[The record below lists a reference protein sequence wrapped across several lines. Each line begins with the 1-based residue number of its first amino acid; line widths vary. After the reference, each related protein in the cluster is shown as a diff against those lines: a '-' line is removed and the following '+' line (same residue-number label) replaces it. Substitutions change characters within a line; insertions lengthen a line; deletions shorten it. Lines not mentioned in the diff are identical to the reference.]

1 MDQVLLHSFLSVELE
16 RERHRH
22 PQRLT
27 RYGRKVYSQNDED
40 GIIAEIFTR
49 IGVEHRSF
57 IEFGTETGIECNTT
71 WLLMQ
76 GWQGLWIESDAD
88 ACKSI
93 VATHGD
99 FLARGDLTVLNE
111 RVTAENI
118 NSCIVE
124 AFRRDECDLL
134 SIDVD
139 YNDYW
144 IWQAID
150 RIEPRVVLIEYNA
163 SWPPPSCV
171 TVPYDPAGAWRG
183 DNLFGASLAA
193 LAKLGDRKG
202 YHLVGC
208 SLSGVNAFF
217 VRKDLCG
224 EYFLAPGSATE
235 HYEPARYF
243 LSGLQSGHRPA
254 IGSLVEV

>member
-1 MDQVLLHSFLSVELE
+1 MEQVLLHTFLSVELE
-16 RERHRH
+16 RERHRD
-22 PQRLT
+22 PRRLA

-40 GIIAEIFTR
+40 GIIAEIFAR

-88 ACKSI
+88 ACQSI
-93 VATHGD
+93 ASTYDD
-99 FLARGDLTVLNE
+99 FVVRGSLTVLNK
-111 RVTAENI
+111 RATAENI
-118 NSCIVE
+118 NAHIIG
-124 AFRRDECDLL
+124 AFRCSGCDLL

-144 IWQAID
+144 IWQAINC
-150 RIEPRVVLIEYNA
+150 IEPRVVVIEYNA

-171 TVPYDPAGAWRG
+171 TVPYDAQGEWKG

-224 EYFLAPGSATE
+224 ERFLAPGSAAE

-243 LSGLQSGHRPA
+243 LAGLRSGHTPA

>member
-1 MDQVLLHSFLSVELE
+1 M
-16 RERHRH
+16 
-22 PQRLT
+22 
-27 RYGRKVYSQNDED
+27 
-40 GIIAEIFTR
+40 
-49 IGVEHRSF
+49 
-57 IEFGTETGIECNTT
+57 
-71 WLLMQ
+71 
-76 GWQGLWIESDAD
+76 
-88 ACKSI
+88 
-93 VATHGD
+93 
-99 FLARGDLTVLNE
+99 
-111 RVTAENI
+111 
-118 NSCIVE
+118 
-124 AFRRDECDLL
+124 L

-150 RIEPRVVLIEYNA
+150 CIEPRVVVIEYNA

-171 TVPYDPAGAWRG
+171 TVPYDAEGEWKG

-202 YHLVGC
+202 YRLVGC

-224 EYFLAPGSATE
+224 ERFLAPGSAAE

-243 LSGLQSGHRPA
+243 LAGLRSGHTPA